1 MQDGSVNAFMEVIDI
16 SLYDSFHRK
25 CYPQKCSKSMN
36 SKFSV
41 QIQIQFVFVLRDTEK
56 SELFDLVDF
65 GDVAF

>member
-1 MQDGSVNAFMEVIDI
+1 
-16 SLYDSFHRK
+16 
-25 CYPQKCSKSMN
+25 MN

-65 GDVAF
+65 GDVAFWVEIVIHVRDLAFVWIGKDIGVAV